1 MELTGARRELYD
13 ELRRIYGVT
22 VVEAVNI
29 LNGYNISEY
38 VEKYQR
44 IENIIP
50 VNRKIEKDKK
60 KDELDEG

>member
-29 LNGYNISEY
+29 LNGYHISEY

-44 IENIIP
+44 IENMIP